1 MSEIPTL
8 DQVCERALKL
18 PCSPSLMPRLIQA
31 LDDPETGIEEIGAII
46 QMDAALASATL
57 RLANSA
63 YFSGGSQV
71 DTLNAALMRL
81 GVREIYRLSALALVG
96 RWFNQPIDGYGWQQ
110 GDFCR
115 LSLVTAVAAEYLAE
129 STRLAEPGTA
139 YAAGLVHEIGKMA
152 VAYSCAEYFGDIRAH
167 QREHGVTWAESETAV
182 LGYNHIAAG
191 ADLLRRWNF
200 PANLIAPVEH
210 NPPSRDVPEAD
221 MALVMVVHAGKYIAT
236 SIGAGVAEDGFL
248 FELKADLLD
257 EWNLGAEV
265 LEKAFPV
272 VVERAERMLK
282 DRMTTGSIDL

>member
-1 MSEIPTL
+1 MSLPSL

-18 PCSPSLMPRLIQA
+18 PCSPSLMPRLIAA

-46 QMDAALASATL
+46 QMDAALASSTL

-63 YFSGGSQV
+63 YFSSGGQV
-71 DTLNAALMRL
+71 DTLNGALMRL

-96 RWFNQPIDGYGWQQ
+96 RWFNQEIDGYGWQQ

-115 LSLVTAVAAEYLAE
+115 LSLVTAVAAEYVAE
-129 STRLAEPGTA
+129 STRLVEPGTA

-152 VAYSCAEYFGDIRAH
+152 VAYSCAEYFGDIRTH
-167 QREHGVTWAESETAV
+167 QRENGVPWADSESAI

-191 ADLLRRWNF
+191 AELLRRWNF

-210 NPPSRDVPEAD
+210 NPPTRDVAEAD
-221 MALVMVVHAGKYIAT
+221 MPLVIVVHAGKYIAT

-265 LEKAFPV
+265 LEKAFPI
-272 VVERAERMLK
+272 VVERSERMLK
-282 DRMTTGSIDL
+282 DRMTTGEIEL

>member
-1 MSEIPTL
+1 MSQIPSF
-8 DQVCERALKL
+8 DDVCERALKL
-18 PCSPSLMPRLIQA
+18 PCSPSLMPRLIEA
-31 LDDPETGIEEIGAII
+31 LDDPESGIEEIGRVI
-46 QMDAALASATL
+46 QMDAALASSTL

-63 YFSGGSQV
+63 FFGGAGQV
-71 DTLNAALMRL
+71 DTLNGALMRL

-96 RWFNQPIDGYGWQQ
+96 RWFEQAIEGYGWQQ

-115 LSLVTAVAAEYLAE
+115 ISLVTAVAAEYLAE
-129 STRLAEPGTA
+129 STKLVEPGTA

-152 VAYSCAEYFGDIRAH
+152 VAYSCADFFGDIRSH
-167 QREHGVTWAESETAV
+167 QEANGVTWAESETAV

-191 ADLLRRWNF
+191 AELLRRWNF
-200 PANLIAPVEH
+200 PANLVAPVEH
-210 NPPSRDVPEAD
+210 NPPSRDVPEDD

-236 SIGAGVAEDGFL
+236 CIGAGVAEDGFL

-257 EWNLGAEV
+257 EWGLSAEV

-282 DRMTTGSIDL
+282 DRMTTGQIEL

>member
-1 MSEIPTL
+1 MSQIPSF
-8 DQVCERALKL
+8 DDVCERALKL
-18 PCSPSLMPRLIQA
+18 PCSPSLMPRLIEA
-31 LDDPETGIEEIGAII
+31 LDDPEAGIEEIGKVI
-46 QMDAALASATL
+46 QMDAALASSTL

-63 YFSGGSQV
+63 FFGGAGQV
-71 DTLNAALMRL
+71 DTLNGALMRL

-96 RWFNQPIDGYGWQQ
+96 RWFEQPIDGYGWQQ

-115 LSLVTAVAAEYLAE
+115 VSLVTAVAAEYLAE
-129 STRLAEPGTA
+129 STKLVEPGTA

-152 VAYSCAEYFGDIRAH
+152 VAYSCADYFGDIRTH
-167 QREHGVTWAESETAV
+167 QQENGVTWADSETAV

-191 ADLLRRWNF
+191 AELLRRWNF
-200 PANLIAPVEH
+200 PANLVAPVEH

-236 SIGAGVAEDGFL
+236 CIGAGVAEDGFL

-257 EWNLGAEV
+257 EWGLSAEV

-282 DRMTTGSIDL
+282 DRMTTGKIEL